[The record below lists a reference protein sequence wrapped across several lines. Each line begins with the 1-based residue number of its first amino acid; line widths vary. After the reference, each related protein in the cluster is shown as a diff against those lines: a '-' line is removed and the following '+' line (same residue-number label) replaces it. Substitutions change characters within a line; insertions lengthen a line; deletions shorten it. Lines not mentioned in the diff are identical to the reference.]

1 MQTYKAQNSDLF
13 QVDRVQDPDRNVWY
27 KAKSVCVL
35 LGFKNTSETIAKYSK
50 EDPRKLH
57 VGNGAASFYLSRKD
71 VMRIAIASN
80 SPSALAFH
88 EWLID
93 VAESVFDTGAY
104 ISPDIS
110 PVQALQAI
118 DKLSQVADLAS
129 PWEKMWSK
137 PVLDLVRKFYGNF
150 CDKTFWW
157 KYIYDFLTPE
167 ERCKLDRLNPVD
179 KATKQR
185 KTRIHQWIEGEGEI
199 KVRLTEKVNE
209 VQVLLR
215 TSTSRSDF
223 ETRYQKL
230 LNAFQGELF

>member
-1 MQTYKAQNSDLF
+1 
-13 QVDRVQDPDRNVWY
+13 VE
-27 KAKSVCVL
+27 
-35 LGFKNTSETIAKYSK
+35 SE
-50 EDPRKLH
+50 
-57 VGNGAASFYLSRKD
+57 
-71 VMRIAIASN
+71 
-80 SPSALAFH
+80 AFH

-167 ERCKLDRLNPVD
+167 ERCKLNQLNPVD
-179 KATKQR
+179 KGTSQR

-215 TSTSRSDF
+215 TSSSRSDF